1 MPESNFTQEQYH
13 ALHVIAADLA
23 KPGPFDPALQTTLNQ
38 MHDFLGVERGM
49 VTIFRRDIDQIHTIA
64 GNQMTEEATEKARYR
79 PGEGIVGR
87 VFRSGQPIVVPRMDQ
102 EPLFLNRSGTRDDI
116 DLSNLSFICVPI
128 SFGQEIVGTLSAD
141 FHDRNADMLQSDLR
155 LLESIANLIASRV
168 ERRRIMEENKRLK
181 DPEALDSHHS
191 IIGSSDA
198 IKYVR
203 QLIAQVADSRT
214 SVLLTGET
222 GTGKGLVARA
232 IHRMS
237 PRKDQPFVHL
247 NCGAIPEHLIESE
260 LFGHEKGAFTG
271 AVATREGRF
280 EAAKNGTIFL
290 DEINSLPA
298 QAQVKLLKVI
308 QDREFERVGSSKTTH
323 TNARIITA
331 TNKDLESEVESGA
344 FRADLFY
351 RLNVFPILIPPLRN
365 RGADIVLLT
374 DHFINRYAEEMGKTV
389 ERIDTPAIDLFMSY
403 HWPGNV
409 RELEN
414 AVERAVLLSEAGV
427 ITSRCLPPSLQM
439 KSMEDRSEK
448 RGRLEQLVAVY
459 EMGLIKDALKDAEGN
474 QTKAAEF
481 LETTKRIIQ
490 YKIKKYKIN
499 YRQYRKSATFE

>member
-1 MPESNFTQEQYH
+1 MTDTNFTQEQYH
-13 ALHVIAADLA
+13 ALHVIASDLA
-23 KPGPFDPALQTTLNQ
+23 KPGPFDPALQQTLNQ
-38 MHDFLGVERGM
+38 MQEYLGVERGM

-64 GNQMTEEATEKARYR
+64 GNQMDEEATERARYR

-87 VFRSGQPIVVPRMDQ
+87 VFRSGKPIVVPRVDQ
-102 EPLFLNRSGTRDDI
+102 EPLFLNRSGTRNDI
-116 DLSNLSFICVPI
+116 DVSQLSFICVPI
-128 SFGQEIVGTLSAD
+128 CFGQDVVGTLSAD
-141 FHDRNADMLQSDLR
+141 FNARTAAALELDLK

-181 DPEALDSHHS
+181 DPDALDSHHS

-198 IKYVR
+198 IKHVR
-203 QLIAQVADSRT
+203 QLISQVADSRT

-222 GTGKGLVARA
+222 GTGKGLIARA
-232 IHRMS
+232 IHRIS

-271 AVATREGRF
+271 AVAAREGRF
-280 EAAKNGTIFL
+280 EAARNGTIFL

-331 TNKDLESEVESGA
+331 TNKDLEKEVESGT
-344 FRADLFY
+344 FRADLYY

-365 RGADIVLLT
+365 RGADIMLLT
-374 DHFINRYAEEMGKTV
+374 DHFISRYAEEMGKTV

-414 AVERAVLLSEAGV
+414 AVERAVLLAEAGV
-427 ITSRCLPPSLQM
+427 ITTKCLPPSLQM
-439 KSMEDRSEK
+439 KAVESRTEK

-490 YKIKKYKIN
+490 YKIKKYDID
-499 YRQYRKSATFE
+499 YRQYRKNTAFE

>member
-13 ALHVIAADLA
+13 ALHIVASDLA
-23 KPGPFDPALQTTLNQ
+23 KPGPFDPALQHTLNQ
-38 MHDFLGVERGM
+38 MHEFLGVERGM

-64 GNQMTEEATEKARYR
+64 GNQMNEEATERARYL

-87 VFRSGQPIVVPRMDQ
+87 VFRSGKPIVVPKMAE

-116 DLSNLSFICVPI
+116 DVSQLAFICVPI

-141 FHDRNADMLQSDLR
+141 FSARQEPELETDLQ

-168 ERRRIMEENKRLK
+168 ERRRITEENKRLK

-191 IIGSSDA
+191 IVGSSDA
-198 IKYVR
+198 IKHVR
-203 QLIAQVADSRT
+203 HLIAQVADSRT

-232 IHRMS
+232 IHRVS
-237 PRKDQPFVHL
+237 PRKNQPFVHL

-271 AVATREGRF
+271 AINAREGRF

-308 QDREFERVGSSKTTH
+308 QDRQFERVGSSKTTH

-331 TNKDLESEVESGA
+331 SNKDLEDEVENGT
-344 FRADLFY
+344 FRADLYY

-365 RGADIVLLT
+365 RGADIMLLA
-374 DHFINRYAEEMGKTV
+374 DHFISNYAEEMGKTV

-427 ITSRCLPPSLQM
+427 IATRCLPPSLQM
-439 KSMEDRSEK
+439 KPIESRNEK

-474 QTKAAEF
+474 QTRAADF

-490 YKIKKYKIN
+490 YKIQKYKIN
-499 YRQYRKSATFE
+499 YKQYRKSSAFE